1 MTMSPSSF
9 PFQTVDP
16 KYQHFLMLAS
26 LLIKLNV
33 IQVVGQKT
41 HRFSAVSS
49 MMGGKMP
56 EPKGHWIPL
65 AVVSLSLDYVEIEYG
80 PGKR

>member
-1 MTMSPSSF
+1 MSPSDF

-16 KYQHFLMLAS
+16 KYIHFLMLTS

-33 IQVVGQKT
+33 IQVVGQKK
-41 HRFSAVSS
+41 HSFSIAST
-49 MMGGKMP
+49 MMGNVPK
-56 EPKGHWIPL
+56 PKGHWIPL
-65 AVVSLSLDYVEIEYG
+65 AIVSLSADFVELEFG